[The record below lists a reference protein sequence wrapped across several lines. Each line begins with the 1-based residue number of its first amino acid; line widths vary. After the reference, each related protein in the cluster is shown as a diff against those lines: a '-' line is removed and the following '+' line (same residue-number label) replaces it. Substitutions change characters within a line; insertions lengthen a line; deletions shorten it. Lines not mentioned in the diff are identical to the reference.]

1 MPGDAHRTDRNTDP
15 PIRDTLSQ
23 LKLRELLGG
32 VQQRIEL
39 MIDARDQMDGLIEA
53 FLAVASGL
61 ELDATLRRIVNAAIN
76 LVNARYGALGVRG
89 SDGKLTEFV
98 YEGID
103 EEQRA
108 KIGNLPEGRGLL
120 GELLTHPQPLRLDDL
135 TAHPSSV
142 GFPEH
147 HPPMRS
153 FLGVPIRV
161 RDQIFGNL
169 YLTEKSDGKPF
180 SEDDEVVVR
189 ALAAA
194 AGIAIE
200 NAHLYEE
207 ARLQQRQLES
217 TGEISTEL
225 LKGTDP
231 GTVLEMVAERARE
244 LTDSDHA
251 FLALPD
257 DTEASPEDVD
267 ELVISVTVGMGT
279 SELVGRTIP
288 VHGSTAGEA
297 FNTRTP
303 CRVNQLA
310 YNPAQD
316 TEVGLGPAFVL
327 PLRAADSV
335 TGVLV
340 TTRSSGSEPF
350 AEDQLPIAAAFA
362 DQAALALQFAQGQ
375 RQMRELDVLA
385 DRDRIAR
392 DLHDHVIQR
401 LFAIGLSLQGSVSRV
416 RASDVQRKLSGIV
429 DDLQDVIGDIRT
441 AIFDLHG
448 GHGSSANVR
457 DRLHAAATEI
467 TGDASIHTTIR
478 MSGPL
483 SVVGDDLAEAAEAV
497 VREAVS
503 NAVRHSLAQNLTL
516 TVSVADDLTVD
527 VTDDGVG
534 IPDEVAHS
542 GLRNLTQRAEA
553 AGGMLRITTPESGGT
568 SLVWS
573 IPLP

>member
-1 MPGDAHRTDRNTDP
+1 MPGDAHRSDRNTDP

-32 VQQRIEL
+32 VQERIEL

-53 FLAVASGL
+53 LLAVASGL
-61 ELDATLRRIVNAAIN
+61 ELDATLRRIVNAAIT
-76 LVNARYGALGVRG
+76 LVDARYGALGVRG
-89 SDGKLTEFV
+89 PDGKLTEFV

-103 EEQRA
+103 EEKRA
-108 KIGNLPEGRGLL
+108 RIGNLPEGRGLL
-120 GELLTHPQPLRLDDL
+120 GELLTNPQSLRLDDL
-135 TAHPSSV
+135 TAHPSSA

-180 SEDDEVVVR
+180 SEDDEVVVG

-200 NAHLYEE
+200 NAHLYEG

-225 LKGTDP
+225 LKGTDS
-231 GTVLEMVAERARE
+231 GTVLELVAERARE
-244 LTDSDHA
+244 LTGSDHA

-257 DTEASPEDVD
+257 DAEAPPEEVS

-303 CRVNQLA
+303 CRVHQLA
-310 YNPAQD
+310 YDPAGD
-316 TEVGLGPAFVL
+316 TGVGLGPAFVL

-340 TTRSSGSEPF
+340 TTRNRGSEPF
-350 AEDQLPIAAAFA
+350 AEEQLPIAAAFA
-362 DQAALALQFAQGQ
+362 DQAALALRFAQNHQ
-375 RQMRELDVLA
+375 RMRELDVLA

-401 LFAIGLSLQGSVSRV
+401 LFAIGLSLQGVVPRV
-416 RASDVQRKLSGIV
+416 RTTEVQRKLSGIV
-429 DDLQDVIGDIRT
+429 DDLQDVVQDIRT

-467 TGDASIHTTIR
+467 TGDSPIHTTIR

-483 SVVGDDLAEAAEAV
+483 SVLDDHLAETAEAV

-503 NAVRHSLAQNLTL
+503 NAVRHAHAQNLSL
-516 TVSVADDLTVD
+516 TVSVADDLTID

-534 IPDEVAHS
+534 IPDRVARS
-542 GLRNLTQRAEA
+542 GLRNLARRAET
-553 AGGMLRITTPESGGT
+553 AGGMLRTTTPESGGT

-573 IPLP
+573 VPLP